1 MKNLSICLICIL
13 ISFNYYCSNGQIKNQ
28 QKSANA
34 SSQNNSKEKEFG
46 NDSTELIP
54 AKTICNQSGCSTF
67 VFLKNGLKMFAGEYP
82 KEPFI
87 RLIDSTLLQLTI
99 SCGSPCNYTLYINLI
114 NGIQSKS
121 FFNVLAVDVFH
132 GCVAYCDTSE
142 IIISSIFD
150 SKKEPIEIKRNY
162 AKSAS
167 MSTLVDSVSFKANA
181 KFVFHYYASIDYS
194 GIWDS
199 IDVKF

>member
-1 MKNLSICLICIL
+1 MGKLKISKRAQMPRRKIIQKKRNLETIIDRI
-13 ISFNYYCSNGQIKNQ
+13 
-28 QKSANA
+28 
-34 SSQNNSKEKEFG
+34 NSR
-46 NDSTELIP
+46 
-54 AKTICNQSGCSTF
+54 KTICNQSGCSTF